1 VTDEANH
8 TPLAGTTSFTA
19 KPLSGVVDSC
29 QNPYQ
34 QLLITEIL

>member
-8 TPLAGTTSFTA
+8 TPLAGTTSVAA
-19 KPLSGVVDSC
+19 KPLSGVMDSC

-34 QLLITEIL
+34 QLLVIEIL